1 MLGCTAS
8 MMHRVA
14 FACCPLRRPSWNTS
28 VCLGL
33 CSQEHACCP
42 VCRAVANDEA
52 SYQYLVESI
61 RKFPDQ
67 QTFAAMI
74 AKAGLQQVKHENL
87 QGGIVAI
94 HTAFRCS

>member
-1 MLGCTAS
+1 MLLTVQAQLKTLKVFGAVRATS
-8 MMHRVA
+8 
-14 FACCPLRRPSWNTS
+14 ACFPLR
-28 VCLGL
+28 
-33 CSQEHACCP
+33 SQEHASCP
-42 VCRAVANDEA
+42 ACRAVANDEA

-74 AKAGLQQVKHENL
+74 AGAGLQKVKHENL

>member
-1 MLGCTAS
+1 MVPIKQAQLDCFRVLGAVQCHA
-8 MMHRVA
+8 
-14 FACCPLRRPSWNTS
+14 ACFLLR
-28 VCLGL
+28 
-33 CSQEHACCP
+33 SQEHACCP
-42 VCRAVANDEA
+42 ACRAVANDEA

-74 AKAGLQQVKHENL
+74 AMAGLQQVKHENL